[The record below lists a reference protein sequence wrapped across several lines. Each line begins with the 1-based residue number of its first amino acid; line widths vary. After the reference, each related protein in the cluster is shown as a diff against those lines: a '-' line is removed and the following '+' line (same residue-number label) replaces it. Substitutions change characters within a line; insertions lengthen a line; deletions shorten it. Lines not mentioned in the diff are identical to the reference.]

1 MYLCAKIQIK
11 KNMSMKQETNH
22 SPVDRVVDYIKT
34 QIAEKQ
40 VNPGDRLPSERK
52 LSELLKVG
60 RPHIRA
66 ALQKLETYG
75 VVETRPQSGTI
86 VTEFSKSQIDN
97 LFNETLKVDKYDFY
111 SLVHVREWVES
122 YWKACYALITRTN
135 NVLASVQVVKNEAN
149 KKMYEGEARFL
160 RALEYFN
167 LVRLWGPVF
176 IVTSK
181 TPSDVA
187 RNMQRS
193 SVSDVYALIEG
204 DLETIVDQQ
213 LLPAKQT
220 DALLGR
226 ADMNAAK
233 ALLAK
238 VYATHY
244 AVGDEK
250 YQQALNLL
258 VVF

>member
-1 MYLCAKIQIK
+1 
-11 KNMSMKQETNH
+11 MSMKQETNH

-111 SLVHVREWVES
+111 SLVHVRVLLEIDACTLAATNCTSEDIPAGVEPCLVP
-122 YWKACYALITRTN
+122 KAN
-135 NVLASVQVVKNEAN
+135 QLASVDDV
-149 KKMYEGEARFL
+149 
-160 RALEYFN
+160 FN
-167 LVRLWGPVF
+167 AVLG
-176 IVTSK
+176 K
-181 TPSDVA
+181 
-187 RNMQRS
+187 
-193 SVSDVYALIEG
+193 G
-204 DLETIVDQQ
+204 DI
-213 LLPAKQT
+213 
-220 DALLGR
+220 LG
-226 ADMNAAK
+226 D
-233 ALLAK
+233 
-238 VYATHY
+238 
-244 AVGDEK
+244 
-250 YQQALNLL
+250 